1 MNLKKIKNYIM
12 NKIRQYKFPETW
24 AVSNSKKPDSKDS
37 FAPDEETDKR
47 RSKILESLSKLTN
60 FKSLKT
66 KLLLLNTITISF
78 VIVVIMVYMVH
89 VSKSNAK
96 EDMENSLKNQ
106 SIAAEIILKNE
117 ISNIENININI
128 AKNSA
133 FKMLIQMDL
142 RQQLNQNLQEYMNKY
157 PEISDIIV
165 YKGDTE
171 IYRANEKSNVKIDNT
186 IKQRTGF
193 IQGEH
198 INIFSMENIVDS
210 NSETIGTIVLLHD
223 ITADNNLI
231 REIST
236 TLETNA
242 FLYEGNKL
250 IAMSDVNGNAY
261 DNNEDVTI
269 DLESIS
275 KGKGFLDDTQRM
287 FGENYYLYGKEIKDY
302 QGKTLGVLSVGVTDG
317 SLNRLVNEIKF
328 NMIAI
333 GLLSLAIGLLLVWI
347 VSVIISNPI
356 KNLVKNVELVQK
368 GDLTVTSDY
377 KSNDEVGVLSNA
389 FYEMVDT
396 LRAILTDINTKS
408 LLLAGSSEEI
418 NNSCSIS
425 VDTFESISVAAQ
437 DIAQGSNE
445 QVQSVDEAKK
455 QIEVILDDM
464 AKMADLLEEAKDI
477 SLNAGESASMGDKL
491 VTEALNQ
498 MDNINN
504 SILNSNKCLK
514 DLGRESDSIFKIIK
528 VISDIAS
535 QTHLLAMNATIEAA
549 KAGEAGKGFSVIASE
564 IRKLALKSKDSTVEI
579 NKIISDIKAYINK
592 TINIADA
599 TITQSEKGI
608 SVVSNAKNTFN
619 IINNNT
625 NDIIEKVNELV
636 VATERVVSNSKLFT
650 KSFYQTME
658 VAESTSASIEEI
670 AASLETQTDTMD
682 KITNSSS
689 LLAQSAKDMHEL
701 VGKFKIN

>member
-1 MNLKKIKNYIM
+1 M
-12 NKIRQYKFPETW
+12 NKMRKYKFPETRS
-24 AVSNSKKPDSKDS
+24 VSNSKKQDSNNS
-37 FAPDEETDKR
+37 FVPDEKNDIR
-47 RSKILESLSKLTN
+47 RFKILESLGKLTD

-66 KLLLLNTITISF
+66 KLLLLNAITISF
-78 VIVVIMVYMVH
+78 VIVAIMAYMVY

-106 SIAAEIILKNE
+106 SIAAEIILNNK
-117 ISNIENININI
+117 ISNIENINANI
-128 AKNSA
+128 ARNSA

-142 RQQLNQNLQEYMNKY
+142 KQQLNQNLQEYMNKY
-157 PEISDIIV
+157 PEINDIIV

-171 IYRANEKSNVKIDNT
+171 IYRANENSDVKIDST
-186 IKQRTGF
+186 IKQRNGF

-198 INIFSMENIVDS
+198 INIFSMEDIVDS

-223 ITADNNLI
+223 ITVDNNLI

-236 TLETNA
+236 TLEANA

-250 IAMSDVNGNAY
+250 TAMSDANGNAY

-275 KGKGFLDDTQRM
+275 KGNEFLDDTQRM
-287 FGENYYLYGKEIKDY
+287 FGENYYLYCKEIKDY

-317 SLNRLVNEIKF
+317 SLNRLVNEITF

-333 GLLSLAIGLLLVWI
+333 GLLSLAIGLFFAWVI
-347 VSVIISNPI
+347 SVVISTPI
-356 KNLVKNVELVQK
+356 KHLVKNVELVQK
-368 GDLTVTSDY
+368 GDLTVSSDY

-396 LRAILTDINTKS
+396 LRGILTDINTKS
-408 LLLAGSSEEI
+408 LLLAGSTEEI

-437 DIAQGSNE
+437 DIAQGANE
-445 QVQSVDEAKK
+445 QVESVDEAKM
-455 QIEVILDDM
+455 QIEVILNDM
-464 AKMADLLEEAKDI
+464 ARMADLLVEAKEI
-477 SLNAGESASMGDKL
+477 SQNAGESASVGDNL

-514 DLGRESDSIFKIIK
+514 DLGHESDSIFKIIK

-592 TINIADA
+592 TIDIADA

-619 IINNNT
+619 TINNNT
-625 NDIIEKVNELV
+625 KDIIEKVNELV

-650 KSFYQTME
+650 KSFYQTMG

-689 LLAQSAKDMHEL
+689 LLAQSAKEMHEL